1 MATGAIWVTG
11 NGVLKREIALGN
23 DIRKLFEQNRSWDQV
38 AAQEK
43 KGPKRPQLVYLK
55 CLFMRE

>member
-1 MATGAIWVTG
+1 MASGAIWVTG

-43 KGPKRPQLVYLK
+43 KGPK
-55 CLFMRE
+55 